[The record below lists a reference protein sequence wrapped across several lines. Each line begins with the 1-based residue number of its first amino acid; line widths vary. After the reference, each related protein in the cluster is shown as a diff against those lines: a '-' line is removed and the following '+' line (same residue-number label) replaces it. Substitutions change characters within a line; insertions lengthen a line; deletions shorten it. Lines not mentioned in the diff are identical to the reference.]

1 MKLIGITTETIFDGE
16 AERIALLLDYGLDQM
31 HIRKPGYLSNDI
43 ATLLQQIPEKY
54 HSRLVLHDHF
64 DLAARYSVAGL
75 HLNRRN
81 PQPPIGYKGMIGRS
95 CHSIEEVKNSTDVDY
110 CFLSPIYDSISKK
123 GYTSHFSAEIL
134 TNACREGIIT
144 ERVFALGGITPELL
158 PQLQEWGF
166 GGAVMLGYLW
176 EEKSPEKMQ
185 SRMSKLTFSS
195 LT

>member
-1 MKLIGITTETIFDGE
+1 MT
-16 AERIALLLDYGLDQM
+16 LLLYCNKS
-31 HIRKPGYLSNDI
+31 RKNIIPVLSCTTTSTWPQDI
-43 ATLLQQIPEKY
+43 LLPAFTT
-54 HSRLVLHDHF
+54 S
-64 DLAARYSVAGL
+64 
-75 HLNRRN
+75 
-81 PQPPIGYKGMIGRS
+81 PPNFLSPSLLGMTGRS

-176 EEKSPEKMQ
+176 KEKSPEKIQ

-195 LT
+195 PT

>member
-16 AERIALLLDYGLDQM
+16 AERIALLLDCGLDLI

-43 ATLLQQIPEKY
+43 AALLQQIPEKY

-64 DLAARYSVAGL
+64 ELATRYSVAGL
-75 HLNRRN
+75 HLNHRN
-81 PQPPIGYKGMIGRS
+81 PYPPIGYKGITGRS

-123 GYTSHFSAEIL
+123 GYTSHFSDEIL

-158 PQLQEWGF
+158 PQLQKWGF

-176 EEKSPEKMQ
+176 EEKSPEEMR

>member
-16 AERIALLLDYGLDQM
+16 AERIVLLLDCGLDLI

-43 ATLLQQIPEKY
+43 AALLQQIPEKY

-64 DLAARYSVAGL
+64 ELAARYSVAGL
-75 HLNRRN
+75 HLNHRN
-81 PQPPIGYKGMIGRS
+81 PYPPIGYKGTTGRS

-123 GYTSHFSAEIL
+123 GYTSHFSDEIL

-158 PQLQEWGF
+158 PQLQKWGF

-176 EEKSPEKMQ
+176 EEKSPEEMR

>member
-1 MKLIGITTETIFDGE
+1 
-16 AERIALLLDYGLDQM
+16 
-31 HIRKPGYLSNDI
+31 
-43 ATLLQQIPEKY
+43 
-54 HSRLVLHDHF
+54 
-64 DLAARYSVAGL
+64 
-75 HLNRRN
+75 
-81 PQPPIGYKGMIGRS
+81 MIGRS

>member
-1 MKLIGITTETIFDGE
+1 
-16 AERIALLLDYGLDQM
+16 
-31 HIRKPGYLSNDI
+31 
-43 ATLLQQIPEKY
+43 
-54 HSRLVLHDHF
+54 
-64 DLAARYSVAGL
+64 
-75 HLNRRN
+75 
-81 PQPPIGYKGMIGRS
+81 MIGRS

-158 PQLQEWGF
+158 PQLEWGF

-195 LT
+195 PT